1 MGTVGGAA
9 AAAAFLAACG
19 GSDKP
24 SGPKD
29 RSGFLIKPVDQTSAA
44 KRGGTLNIAGPTTT
58 TLEQH
63 LGGSGSL
70 SFGAYVYSQLMR
82 LKLGTYDEPPQG
94 AAEPEFAESYEMS
107 GDGLQVTF
115 RLRGI
120 KYDNRPPTNGRVSDS
135 SDALYSWK
143 RWETGNIRAPELAN
157 SASPDAPVLRAE
169 TPDARTIVFK
179 LAFPF
184 APFLPYLSS
193 PFFPFMY
200 PKEADGGYDTR
211 GTARGTGPWRFEE
224 PAQPLKATLTRNPN
238 YYDKAQPYYDTL
250 NIHEITEP
258 AAILAQLRSGGLD
271 MNLGVLQEDVLA
283 LKKIKPDM
291 VMYQKPVFEKGCGGV
306 FFGFRQ
312 GSPFRDERVRKALSM
327 GLDRTLW
334 GDTYSNRKKFEDEGL
349 PVEIKWMG
357 GSGPGYHW
365 YLDPEKNELGEAS
378 KLLHYNPG
386 EAKKLLAASGLK
398 LPINST
404 WHATP
409 TGGGG
414 ANPLNEGMFGL
425 FEQGGDFKFTR
436 NIIADS
442 TRFFAE
448 VRDSGGNFDGVGIAF
463 YNDHHDFDWTL
474 ALKYLP
480 KSTDFWMKTLGEDPK
495 MTEIFNRQRR
505 ELDIKKREKIFQE
518 YSKYAV
524 QQMYHLPHYP
534 AGWKPYFIAQPWL
547 GGWGWW
553 QPYIEQYLQGAG
565 QWYTSFWYDA
575 SKKTA

>member
-1 MGTVGGAA
+1 MGAA
-9 AAAAFLAACG
+9 AAGAALLAACG
-19 GSDKP
+19 GDAKP

-29 RSGFLIKPVDQTSAA
+29 RSGFLITPTDQTKTA
-44 KRGGTLNIAGPTTT
+44 KRGGTFNIAGPTTT

-82 LKLGTYDEPPQG
+82 LKLGTYEEPPQG

-107 GDGLQVTF
+107 GDGLTVTF

-135 SDALYSWK
+135 GDALYSWK

-184 APFLPYLSS
+184 APFMAYLSS

-224 PAQPLKATLTRNPN
+224 PSVPLNAILTRNPN
-238 YYDKAQPYYDTL
+238 YYDKEQPYFDTL
-250 NIHEITEP
+250 HIHEITEP
-258 AAILAQLRSGGLD
+258 AAILSQLRAGALD
-271 MNLGVLQEDVLA
+271 MNLGVLQDDVLA
-283 LKKIKPDM
+283 LKKLKPDM
-291 VMYQKPVFEKGCGGV
+291 VMYQRPFFEKGCGGV
-306 FFGFRQ
+306 FFGYRQ

-327 GLDRTLW
+327 GLDRALW
-334 GDTYSNRKKFEDEGL
+334 GDTYSNRQKFEAEGL
-349 PVEIKWMG
+349 PVEVKWMS

-365 YLDPEKNELGEAS
+365 YLDPEKNELGDAS
-378 KLLHYNPG
+378 RLLHYNPS
-386 EAKKLLAASGLK
+386 EAKKLLVASGVK
-398 LPINST
+398 LPITTT

-425 FEQGGDFKFTR
+425 FEQSGDFKFTR
-436 NIIADS
+436 NIIPDS
-442 TRFFAE
+442 TRYFAE
-448 VRDSGGNFDGVGIAF
+448 VRDSGGNFEGVGLAF

-480 KSTDFWMKTLGEDPK
+480 KSTDFWMKMLGEDPK
-495 MTEIFNRQRR
+495 MTDLFNRQRR
-505 ELDIKKREKIFQE
+505 ELDIKKREKIFQD

-524 QQMYHLPHYP
+524 QQMYHVPHYP

-547 GGWGWW
+547 GGWGWH

-565 QWYTSFWYDA
+565 QWYTSFWYDP